1 MVIMF
6 LDMEQ
11 PYLLRPSGSSGEQG
25 SLSHA
30 SLCSQSR
37 NSKGH
42 DRLGRH
48 QPLRSAPAQHARKT
62 HPGPTRCWNPGSSR
76 YGRPSWPALGFQAVG
91 EVSGSE
97 PAPTLPAQPGAHLHV
112 HSCLAPARVAL
123 AMFPI
128 RGLFGCF
135 TKVHQSFLSIS
146 MSPLCCSSSVF
157 IHLCLAL
164 SKHPNRQ
171 SSGSCCKHSHIYLSL
186 RRIQRASVAI
196 IGHFYGVANLVIAMN
211 CYSGYGRFIQ
221 IAQMLHA
228 GGVMLSKLCC
238 LELSGYESA
247 WKCRMVTF
255 GSRDCMVAAC

>member
-42 DRLGRH
+42 DRPGRH
-48 QPLRSAPAQHARKT
+48 QPLRSAPARKT
-62 HPGPTRCWNPGSSR
+62 HPGPTRCWNPACSR

-123 AMFPI
+123 AMSPI
-128 RGLFGCF
+128 RGLSGCF
-135 TKVHQSFLSIS
+135 TKSPSSLSPCHRPAVPRPYSSIS
-146 MSPLCCSSSVF
+146 AWRSVSTG
-157 IHLCLAL
+157 IGNHL
-164 SKHPNRQ
+164 
-171 SSGSCCKHSHIYLSL
+171 
-186 RRIQRASVAI
+186 
-196 IGHFYGVANLVIAMN
+196 
-211 CYSGYGRFIQ
+211 
-221 IAQMLHA
+221 
-228 GGVMLSKLCC
+228 
-238 LELSGYESA
+238 
-247 WKCRMVTF
+247 
-255 GSRDCMVAAC
+255 VAAAKTVISI